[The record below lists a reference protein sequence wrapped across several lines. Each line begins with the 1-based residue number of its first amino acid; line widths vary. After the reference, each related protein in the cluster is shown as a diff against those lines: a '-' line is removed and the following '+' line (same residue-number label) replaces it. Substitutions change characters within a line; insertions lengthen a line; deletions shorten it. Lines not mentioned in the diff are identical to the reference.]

1 MFSSAAKV
9 GKPPVAPNPLEAL
22 VAELV
27 AGIHGIFA
35 SLGEAAKVYHPVMG
49 PNGPTTDPRHDG
61 RGTISKL
68 LGQARDA
75 AIASQV
81 KIAAVPIS
89 EYGKHPK
96 QRERLLSG
104 LDGVVSGLAELD
116 AGFVNLG
123 SPVAAA
129 HLKQAL
135 ERLKSSQEV
144 VKAVSKTLGWDE

>member
-1 MFSSAAKV
+1 MFNSAAKI
-9 GKPPVAPNPLEAL
+9 GKPPMVPNQLEAL
-22 VAELV
+22 VGELV
-27 AGIHGIFA
+27 ARIHGIFA
-35 SLGEAAKVYHPVMG
+35 SLGEAAKAYRPVMG
-49 PNGPTTDPRHDG
+49 PNGPTTDPKDDG
-61 RGTISKL
+61 RGTISQL
-68 LGQARDA
+68 LGQAREA
-75 AIASQV
+75 AIASRV

-123 SPVAAA
+123 SPAAAA

-135 ERLKSSQEV
+135 DRLKSSEEV
-144 VKAVSKTLGWDE
+144 VEGVSKTLGWE